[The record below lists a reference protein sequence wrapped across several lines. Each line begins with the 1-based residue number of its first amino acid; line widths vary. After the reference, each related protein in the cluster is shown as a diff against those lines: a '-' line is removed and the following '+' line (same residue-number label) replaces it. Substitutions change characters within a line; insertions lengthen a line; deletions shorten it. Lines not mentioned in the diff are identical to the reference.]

1 MQKLDIDR
9 DYICQTLLE
18 LLAIPSP
25 TGLTD
30 EIVHYTGHKLSEL
43 DIPFEIT
50 RRGAIRGTLKGRQ
63 SSPDRAV
70 VAHLDTLGAM
80 VKELKDNGRLV
91 IVPIGHWSSRF
102 AEGARVT
109 LFSDNGNYRGTI
121 LPLLASGHTFNEKVD
136 TQPVAWDNVELRI
149 DEWVENLKD
158 LERLG
163 IHVGDFIAIDPRPE
177 ILPNGFINSRHLD
190 NKAGVAALLGGLK
203 AVVEAGIELPMDCH
217 PLFTITEEVGSG
229 ASAILH
235 GDVSEMVGV
244 DIAIAAP
251 GQNSQEQAVTI
262 AIQDSSGPFD
272 YHLTHKLIDLCRQYD
287 IVHRRDVFRYYFSDS
302 TSALE
307 AGNDIRTALI
317 GFGADASHGYERTH
331 LNALRA
337 VAETVALYIQS
348 DPTSPRD
355 QKRLGSIDGFTHQ
368 IEPQDMHLP
377 DQQLPDPQDFL
388 DL

>member
-1 MQKLDIDR
+1 MQKLQADL
-9 DYICQTLLE
+9 DYIRQTLLE

-30 EIVHYTGHKLSEL
+30 EIVHYTGHRLGEL

-80 VKELKDNGRLV
+80 VKEFKDNGRLV

-109 LFSDNGNYRGTI
+109 LFCDNGNYRGTI
-121 LPLLASGHTFNEKVD
+121 LPLLASGHTFNEKID
-136 TQPVAWDNVELRI
+136 TQPVGWDNVELRI
-149 DEWVENLKD
+149 DESVENRQD

-163 IHVGDFIAIDPRPE
+163 INVGDFIAIDPAPE
-177 ILPNGFINSRHLD
+177 ILSSGFINSRHLD
-190 NKAGVAALLGGLK
+190 NKAGVAALLGALK
-203 AVVEAGIELPMDCH
+203 AVVESGIELPMDCH

-262 AIQDSSGPFD
+262 ALQDSSGPFD
-272 YHLTHKLIDLCRQYD
+272 YHLTHKLIGLCRDHD
-287 IVHRRDVFRYYFSDS
+287 IAHRRDVFRYYFSDS

-331 LNALRA
+331 INALRA

-348 DPTSPRD
+348 DPTSTRD
-355 QKRLGSIDGFTHQ
+355 RKRLGSIDGFTHQ
-368 IEPQDMHLP
+368 FEPQDMHLA
-377 DQQLPDPQDFL
+377 DSQLPNPQDFL